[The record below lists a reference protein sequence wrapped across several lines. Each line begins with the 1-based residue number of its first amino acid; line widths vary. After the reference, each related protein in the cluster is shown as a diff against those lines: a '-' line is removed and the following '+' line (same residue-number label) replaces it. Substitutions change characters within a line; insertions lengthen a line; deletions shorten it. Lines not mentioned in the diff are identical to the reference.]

1 MHFSQ
6 AGLGQAK
13 EYLWGR
19 WKFKKDKLQDYSMQ
33 FERVHMKEEED
44 IETYF
49 LQVYLILNSIKR
61 LGETI
66 EEETIVQ
73 KIMTILP
80 PHFNSKVSVLVD
92 ISNMAIR

>member
-1 MHFSQ
+1 
-6 AGLGQAK
+6 
-13 EYLWGR
+13 
-19 WKFKKDKLQDYSMQ
+19 
-33 FERVHMKEEED
+33 MKEEED

-73 KIMTILP
+73 KIMTTLP

-92 ISNMAIR
+92 ISNMAI